1 MFFFF
6 SRMIKCDWLWE
17 KRLCVENSRLPST
30 NTICLHSNQLGLGK
44 VRPLYSN
51 IMEKFWYV
59 LLSMCCHGKVQRC
72 KCASFSQSRSQ
83 MFRLIMS
90 SYLPN
95 WTNFYSFRRRMS
107 EYFSWIWTLVVQWRS
122 CARYS
127 IVCMVGKDVRSYC
140 WFQVW
145 SSTTTPWSYRL
156 ITKASAIHSM
166 SGSHTDGTLNS
177 GGIYPRKFME
187 IKPKHAA
194 VKRWQHSSME
204 LLPYS
209 HFQLLMTDMYKQKVG
224 W

>member
-1 MFFFF
+1 MFSFP
-6 SRMIKCDWLWE
+6 CA
-17 KRLCVENSRLPST
+17 V
-30 NTICLHSNQLGLGK
+30 
-44 VRPLYSN
+44 
-51 IMEKFWYV
+51 MEKCNDVNVHPFLRAGHKWCIP
-59 LLSMCCHGKVQRC
+59 SD
-72 KCASFSQSRSQ
+72 
-83 MFRLIMS
+83 IMS

-107 EYFSWIWTLVVQWRS
+107 EYFSWIWTLVVQWLS

-166 SGSHTDGTLNS
+166 SGSHTDGTLNN
-177 GGIYPRKFME
+177 GGIYPRRFME
-187 IKPKHAA
+187 IKLTHAA

-209 HFQLLMTDMYKQKVG
+209 HFQLLMTDMYKQKVE
-224 W
+224 WSVIKS